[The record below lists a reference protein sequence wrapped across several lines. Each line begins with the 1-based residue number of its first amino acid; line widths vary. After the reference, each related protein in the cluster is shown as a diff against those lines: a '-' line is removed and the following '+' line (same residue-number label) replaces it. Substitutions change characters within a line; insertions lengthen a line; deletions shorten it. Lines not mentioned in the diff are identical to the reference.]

1 VRQWYCVYTKP
12 RQSDLVCRRLEQLPD
27 IEVLNPKLKRR
38 RFIRG
43 RWIETVEDF
52 FPCYIFLRLDINRY
66 YRTVKYTRGVRR
78 FVGDSS
84 GIPYVVDLSII
95 ESIKERMVEGFVE
108 IGPSELRPGDRVVIR
123 EGPLSGFEGIFLKEL
138 KPKERVLILLN
149 TIQYKAKVEIEKVFL
164 YKQD

>member
-1 VRQWYCVYTKP
+1 M
-12 RQSDLVCRRLEQLPD
+12 LEQLPD
-27 IEVLNPKLKRR
+27 IEILNPKLKRK

-66 YRTVKYTRGVRR
+66 YRTVKYTRGVRK

-84 GIPYVVDLSII
+84 GIPYVVDMSII
-95 ESIKERMVEGFVE
+95 ESIKERMREGFVE
-108 IGPSELRPGDRVVIR
+108 ILSTELRPGDRVIIR
-123 EGPLSGFEGIFLKEL
+123 DGPLSGFEGIFLKEL

-149 TIQYKAKVEIEKVFL
+149 AIQYKARVEIDRSL
-164 YKQD
+164 LGKQD